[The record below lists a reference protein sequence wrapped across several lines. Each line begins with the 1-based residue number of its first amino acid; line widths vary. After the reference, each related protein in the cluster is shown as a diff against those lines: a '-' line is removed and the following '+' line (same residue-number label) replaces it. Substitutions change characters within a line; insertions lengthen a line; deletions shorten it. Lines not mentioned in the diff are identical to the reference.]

1 VSTYRFVIETLEA
14 CEADLIDRGE
24 RFRPLTIDV
33 GNAIRALEDAK
44 AERLEQLWDDDE
56 YD

>member
-1 VSTYRFVIETLEA
+1 MSTYRFVIETLEA
-14 CEADLIDRGE
+14 CEEDLIERGE

-33 GNAIRALEDAK
+33 RNAVSAMEDAK
-44 AERLEQLWDDDE
+44 AERLSQLFDDDE